1 MSRSVWASRTCVPLL
16 LAAVT
21 LLGGPAAS
29 GAATAPGTLVPVGG
43 DYSADALQGFVR
55 VAAEHA
61 SGPTVDI
68 LVLPPAY
75 GTTPSIGA
83 NVQLAQ
89 KRTDQIAAACRVV
102 VSDHPGLRGC

>member
-1 MSRSVWASRTCVPLL
+1 MPLL

-21 LLGGPAAS
+21 LLGGTAAS
-29 GAATAPGTLVPVGG
+29 DAATAPGTLVPIGG
-43 DYSADALQGFVR
+43 DYSAASLQGFAR

-75 GTTPSIGA
+75 GTTPSISA
-83 NVQLAQ
+83 NASLAQ
-89 KRTDQIAAACRVV
+89 KRTDQIAAACRAIVP
-102 VSDHPGLRGC
+102 DYPG